1 MYRLYSSSFSAIGR
15 LTDRCSTFYENKE
28 KSFNYQ
34 VFFRVRSKKKK
45 EYMEIAEWKFPMKSA
60 VHGTQKLIEN
70 KSISFLM
77 PKQTDSWENTI
88 CLHWYALR

>member
-34 VFFRVRSKKKK
+34 VFFSSAIKK
-45 EYMEIAEWKFPMKSA
+45 EKGIHGNCRVKVPNEKCSA
-60 VHGTQKLIEN
+60 
-70 KSISFLM
+70 
-77 PKQTDSWENTI
+77 
-88 CLHWYALR
+88 WYTKIN